1 VTILLSIRDFH
12 TAFALVVI
20 FSNAAAAILA
30 FVAHRVR
37 AYGGRS
43 FWAFIVLAQTM
54 VFVQAILGVALQSDE
69 NLPPRDF
76 HYLYG
81 FSMIVFIALLYGY
94 RSQVGER
101 RYLLYGFGSL
111 FIMGLGIRAFFIGS

>member
-1 VTILLSIRDFH
+1 MLT
-12 TAFALVVI
+12 
-20 FSNAAAAILA
+20 AAILA

-69 NLPPRDF
+69 KLTTKRFSLFVWFLNDCLYCFTLRIQVAGWRKTVSPLRLRKSF
-76 HYLYG
+76 HYGVRYTR
-81 FSMIVFIALLYGY
+81 LLY
-94 RSQVGER
+94 RLIR
-101 RYLLYGFGSL
+101 MLLASSFGSSD
-111 FIMGLGIRAFFIGS
+111 F

>member
-1 VTILLSIRDFH
+1 MTILLSIRDFH

-20 FSNAAAAILA
+20 FSNLAAAILA

-37 AYGGRS
+37 AYGGRP

-76 HYLYG
+76 HYLYYLYR
-81 FSMIVFIALLYGY
+81 FSTMLSTYKLNEILKN
-94 RSQVGER
+94 
-101 RYLLYGFGSL
+101 
-111 FIMGLGIRAFFIGS
+111 